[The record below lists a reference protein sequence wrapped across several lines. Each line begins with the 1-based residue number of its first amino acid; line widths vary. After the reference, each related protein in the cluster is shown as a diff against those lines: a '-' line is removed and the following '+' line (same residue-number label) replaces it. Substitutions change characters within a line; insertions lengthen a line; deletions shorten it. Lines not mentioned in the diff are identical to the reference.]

1 MKTEKKEMSGRPE
14 IVTRNKKREGIRG
27 TKPKPRDGLAGK
39 KRKTKGWRVGPK
51 CNVESKDPK
60 ESVLISKTFRS

>member
-1 MKTEKKEMSGRPE
+1 MKTEKKEVSGRPE

-39 KRKTKGWRVGPK
+39 KEKPKVG
-51 CNVESKDPK
+51 E
-60 ESVLISKTFRS
+60 